1 MKEKKDYVNVRLLI
15 FNLMLFYIYIYILT
29 NQDIYIQDD
38 SGA

>member
-15 FNLMLFYIYIYILT
+15 FNLMLFYIYILT

>member
-15 FNLMLFYIYIYILT
+15 FNLMLFFLYILT

>member
-15 FNLMLFYIYIYILT
+15 FNLMLFFYILT
-29 NQDIYIQDD
+29 NRDIYIQDD